1 MFPAAVRVK
10 SGRWN
15 CDKWCFW
22 KF

>member
-1 MFPAAVRVK
+1 MFPTAVRVK